1 MFVSP
6 TLLYNMNLLETSEY
20 IALRH
25 LNKDVF
31 AAKKYIPQRKSCVFE
46 AKKRRWVAKL
56 ILALFFIL

>member
-1 MFVSP
+1 MFVSA

-25 LNKDVF
+25 LNKDVL

-46 AKKRRWVAKL
+46 AKKRR
-56 ILALFFIL
+56 